1 MEETEVI
8 AWAMSTVATIAIVVI
23 AFHVAA
29 IKRMLA
35 AQVERTVERTDG
47 PKPRS

>member
-8 AWAMSTVATIAIVVI
+8 AWAMSTVATVAIVVI

-35 AQVERTVERTDG
+35 AQAGHTNERPAEC
-47 PKPRS
+47 P